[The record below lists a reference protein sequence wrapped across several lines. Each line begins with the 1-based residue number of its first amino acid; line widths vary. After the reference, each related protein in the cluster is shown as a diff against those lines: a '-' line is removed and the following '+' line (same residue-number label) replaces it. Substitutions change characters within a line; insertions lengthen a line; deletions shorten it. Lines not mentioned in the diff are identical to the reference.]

1 MTIRYEVNVPVD
13 AESVAMLFRDSGIHR
28 PYDDQQRVAQMLE
41 RADLTVSAWDGD
53 QLIGIA
59 RALTDWC
66 YCCYLSDLAVAR
78 QYQRSGIGTALLERV
93 KAEIGDAV
101 TLVLVSA
108 PDAAPFY
115 ERIGLARTDQAFL
128 VRRKR

>member
-1 MTIRYEVNVPVD
+1 VSIRYAVNVPVE

-28 PYDDQQRVAQMLE
+28 PYDDLQRVAQMLE

-78 QYQRSGIGTALLERV
+78 QYQRSGIGTALLARV

-101 TLVLVSA
+101 TLILVSA
-108 PDAAPFY
+108 PDAVPFY

-128 VRRKR
+128 VRRTR

>member
-1 MTIRYEVNVPVD
+1 MTIRYEVNVSVE

-28 PYDDQQRVAQMLE
+28 PYDDLQRVARMLE

-78 QYQRSGIGTALLERV
+78 QYQRSGIGTALFERV

-108 PDAAPFY
+108 PDAVPFY
-115 ERIGLARTDQAFL
+115 ERIGLARTDQAFW